1 MLTFRIKPNGYKEVR
16 KKMLLWGIP
25 SYLLMVTIVL
35 VITFS
40 IDYDRNDQIK
50 PDSYSNNDPY
60 EWITWALPIIVI
72 ASAGCMGFFRALR
85 RIKKAYE
92 SYELT
97 ISENLIAREQANT
110 PTISIFLGEVEE
122 IIKRRNKILMVRGK
136 TVRDMILIPAQIEN
150 YEQLETVLN
159 EIKPITTKGKT
170 TSWIQLQRLLGLV
183 AVALMIC
190 VYTVDNK
197 VVVGVAGALFTALFI
212 YSFLQ
217 IQKSKNVDYRT
228 KRSRWITLIVVLSVL
243 GFTIMKLMDQL

>member
-1 MLTFRIKPNGYKEVR
+1 MLTFRIKPGGYKEIR

-25 SYLLMVTIVL
+25 SYFIIVAIAL
-35 VITFS
+35 TITFS
-40 IDYDRNDQIK
+40 MDYGRNDEIK
-50 PDSYSNNDPY
+50 PDSYSNSDPY
-60 EWITWALPIIVI
+60 EWITWAIPVIVV
-72 ASAGCMGFFRALR
+72 ASAASMGIYRAIR
-85 RIKKAYE
+85 RVKKAYE

-150 YEQLETVLN
+150 YDQLETALN

-197 VVVGVAGALFTALFI
+197 IVVGVAAVLFSAFFI
-212 YSFLQ
+212 YSFIQ
-217 IQKSKNVDYRT
+217 IQKSKNIDYRT
-228 KRSRWITLIVVLSVL
+228 KRSRWLTLIVVLSVL
-243 GFTIMKLMDQL
+243 GLTIMKLMDQL

>member
-1 MLTFRIKPNGYKEVR
+1 MQTFRIKPDGYKEIR

-25 SYLLMVTIVL
+25 SYIIMFGIVL
-35 VITFS
+35 TITFS

-50 PDSYSNNDPY
+50 PDSYSYSDPY
-60 EWITWALPIIVI
+60 EWITWAIPVIII
-72 ASAGCMGFFRALR
+72 ASAASIGFFRALR

-150 YEQLETVLN
+150 YEQLETALN

-170 TSWIQLQRLLGLV
+170 TSWMQLQRLLGLV

-197 VVVGVAGALFTALFI
+197 IVVGVAGALFTVFFI
-212 YSFLQ
+212 YSFIQ
-217 IQKSKNVDYRT
+217 IQKSKNIDYRT

-243 GFTIMKLMDQL
+243 GLTIMKLMDQL

>member
-110 PTISIFLGEVEE
+110 PTISIFLGEVDE

-170 TSWIQLQRLLGLV
+170 TSWIQLQQLLGLV

-197 VVVGVAGALFTALFI
+197 IVVGVAGALFTAFFI
-212 YSFLQ
+212 YSFIQ

-228 KRSRWITLIVVLSVL
+228 KRGRWLTLIVVLSVL
-243 GFTIMKLMDQL
+243 GLTIMKLMDQL

>member
-1 MLTFRIKPNGYKEVR
+1 MLTFRIKPGGYKEIR
-16 KKMLLWGIP
+16 KKMLIWGIP

-35 VITFS
+35 TITFS

-50 PDSYSNNDPY
+50 PDTYNTSTPY
-60 EWITWALPIIVI
+60 DWLTLALPILVV
-72 ASAGCMGFFRALR
+72 ASAACFGFYRALR
-85 RIKKAYE
+85 RIKKAFE

-110 PTISIFLGEVEE
+110 PTISIYLGEVEE

-150 YEQLETVLN
+150 YEQLETALN

-170 TSWIQLQRLLGLV
+170 TSWMQLQRLLGLV

-197 VVVGVAGALFTALFI
+197 IIVGVAGALFTAFFI
-212 YSFLQ
+212 YSFIQ

-228 KRSRWITLIVVLSVL
+228 KRRRWFTLIVVLSVL
-243 GFTIMKLMDQL
+243 GLTIMNLMDQL